1 MRRSAILATVT
12 AALSL
17 GAATAADGQSMAD
30 RLKKRAEEAAKRKVE
45 QRVDRRAGE
54 ATDAALD
61 KAEGTVKCAATDAKC
76 IDKAKAEGKTVDTSG
91 STEAAGASSAGAA
104 GGTTAT
110 PEAAAAAMKPGE
122 GAWANY
128 DFKPG
133 DRIIYVDDFSKDEV
147 GDFPRRMEF
156 KAGAMEIVEWK
167 GGRWLRAADDARFFI
182 PLPEALP
189 QRYTMEFD
197 FATPDGSMWI
207 WFGEDQNKR
216 VMLSTYYGTAEVYNA
231 KNDVHARGNFAGQS
245 EADRAAVRRVRLLVD
260 GGYMKVY
267 VGDKRILNVP
277 NADMERTNKIAIWT
291 DASTERPAMFTDFR
305 IAAGGKKLYDAL
317 AESGRVATQGIYFD
331 TGSDRVRPESSPT
344 LKEIAAMLEEH
355 EDLKLTIE
363 GHTDNVG
370 AAAANQQLS
379 EKRAAAVK
387 AALVSSYGVDAGRLE
402 SKGLGA
408 TKPTAKNDTPEG
420 RQTNRR
426 VELVK
431 M

>member
-1 MRRSAILATVT
+1 MRRTSVLATLT
-12 AALSL
+12 AALAL
-17 GAATAADGQSMAD
+17 GAANVAEGQSLAD

-45 QRVDRRAGE
+45 QRVDQRAGQ

-61 KAEGTVKCAATDAKC
+61 KAEGTVKCAASDTKC
-76 IDKAKAEGKTVDTSG
+76 IDKARAEGKTVDTSG
-91 STEAAGASSAGAA
+91 GGAAGAVPGAAAAPAGAA
-104 GGTTAT
+104 S
-110 PEAAAAAMKPGE
+110 PEAAAALKPGE

-133 DRIIYVDDFSKDEV
+133 DRILYFDDFTKDEV

-156 KAGAMEIVEWK
+156 KEGAMEIVEWQ
-167 GGRWLRAADDARFFI
+167 GARWLRANSDSRYFI
-182 PLPEALP
+182 TLPEVLP
-189 QRYTMEFD
+189 ERFTMEFD
-197 FATPDGSMWI
+197 FATPDGEAWI
-207 WFGEDQNKR
+207 WFGEDQNRR
-216 VMLSTYYGTAEVYNA
+216 VIVSGASGYTAVYNH
-231 KNDVHARGNFAGQS
+231 KNGVNARGTFSKGHEERNNIYKARILGDGQY
-245 EADRAAVRRVRLLVD
+245 V
-260 GGYMKVY
+260 KVY
-267 VGDKRILNVP
+267 VGDRRILNVP
-277 NADMERTNKIAIWT
+277 NADLERSNKIAFWV
-291 DASTERPAMFTDFR
+291 DAHEQNPAMFANFR

-344 LKEIAAMLEEH
+344 LKEIATMLKEH
-355 EDLKLTIE
+355 EDLRLTIE
-363 GHTDNVG
+363 GHTDDVG
-370 AAAANQQLS
+370 AAAANQTLS

-387 AALVSSYGVDAGRLE
+387 AALVASYGVDAARLE

-408 TKPTAKNDTPEG
+408 TKPAAKNDTAEG